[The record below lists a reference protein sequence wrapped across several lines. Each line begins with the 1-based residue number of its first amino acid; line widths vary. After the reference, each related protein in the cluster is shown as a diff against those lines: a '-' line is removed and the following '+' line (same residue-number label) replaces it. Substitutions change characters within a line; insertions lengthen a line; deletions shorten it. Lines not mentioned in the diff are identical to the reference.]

1 MLSTLSRDAVTTST
15 ELFPSENYQ
24 ILLEDLKLRIRQ
36 AQVKAAL
43 AVNRELILLYW
54 QLGKEILDRQDQ
66 QGWGSKVIDRL
77 STDLKR
83 EFPNIKGFSPRNLKY
98 MRAFA
103 EAYPDAAIVQQAAAQ
118 IPWTHNCV
126 LLDKVKDAQERLWY
140 IEQVVKYGWSRNVMT
155 LQIDGGLFHQSGEA
169 ITNFEQTLP
178 AADSDLATQLIK
190 DPYNFDFLTLGKEVR
205 ESELEKAL
213 VSHIRDFLL
222 ELGVGFAFMGSQY
235 PIHVDGKEYFL
246 DLLFYHTHLHAY
258 VVIDLQMGEFE
269 PEFSGKMNFYVSAV
283 DAYLRREGDNRTI
296 GMILC
301 RNKQQTTVE
310 FALQDLEKPIGVSTY
325 RLKNDLPESMQAALP
340 SPERLQHEMDIVAAD
355 LAKEIE

>member
-1 MLSTLSRDAVTTST
+1 MANSADLLPA
-15 ELFPSENYQ
+15 EHYQ
-24 ILLEDLKLRIRQ
+24 ELLEGLKQRIRQ

-54 QLGKEILDRQDQ
+54 QLGKEILMRQDQ

-77 STDLKR
+77 SADLKR
-83 EFPNIKGFSPRNLKY
+83 EFPDVKGFSPRNLKY

-103 EAYPDAAIVQQAAAQ
+103 EAYPDVAIVQQAAAQ

-126 LLDKVKDAQERLWY
+126 LLDKVKDLQERLWY
-140 IEQVVKYGWSRNVMT
+140 IEQVMKYGWSRNVMT
-155 LQIDGGLFHQSGEA
+155 LHIEGDLYHQPGEA

-178 AADSDLATQLIK
+178 TPDSDLATQLIK
-190 DPYNFDFLTLGKEVR
+190 DPYNFDFLTLSKEAR

-213 VSHIRDFLL
+213 VAHIRDFLL

-235 PIHVDGKEYFL
+235 PIYVDGKEYFL

-283 DAYLRREGDNRTI
+283 DAYMKREGDNRTI

-325 RLKNDLPESMQAALP
+325 RLQEDLPESMQGALP
-340 SPERLQHEMDIVAAD
+340 SPERLQREMDSVAAD
-355 LAKEIE
+355 LEQGRE